1 MDDELMHYG
10 IKGQKW
16 GIRRF
21 QNEDGTLT
29 AAGRKKYR
37 QEVRAENKKA
47 FEYGREATIA
57 ANAATYARNQQ
68 IKSRK
73 KLDKALAKDPEML
86 KKSTQKKYKRSL
98 ADTKSE
104 MEMKKY
110 AKETEARAKNHCDS
124 LIKKYGSENVKA
136 LRYGNYKTKDGKVT
150 KRLNEQVIT
159 GKEIVESILVYG
171 TIRAVTGIPV
181 VPIVPNGYD
190 RGRDI
195 ATMAIRQNRK
205 EMR

>member
-16 GIRRF
+16 GIRRY
-21 QNEDGTLT
+21 QNEDGSLT

-37 QEVRAENKKA
+37 QEIRSENKKA
-47 FEYGREATIA
+47 FEYGRDATIA
-57 ANAATYARNQQ
+57 ANAATYARNQR

-98 ADTKSE
+98 ADIKSE
-104 MEMKKY
+104 KEMEKY
-110 AKETEARAKNHCDS
+110 AKETEARAKKHCDS

-136 LRYGNYKTKDGKVT
+136 LRYANYKTKDGK
-150 KRLNEQVIT
+150 KIQRLNERVIT
-159 GKEIVESILVYG
+159 GKEIVKSILV
-171 TIRAVTGIPV
+171 TDAIRAVTGLPM
-181 VPIVPNGYD
+181 VPMVQNGYD
-190 RGRDI
+190 RGRGI
-195 ATMAIRQNRK
+195 ATLAILKNRN

>member
-16 GIRRF
+16 GVRRF

-29 AAGRKKYR
+29 DAGRKKYR

-57 ANAATYARNQQ
+57 ANAATYARNQR

-98 ADTKSE
+98 ADIKSE
-104 MEMKKY
+104 KEMEKY
-110 AKETEARAKNHCDS
+110 AKETEARAKKHCDS

-136 LRYGNYKTKDGKVT
+136 LRYGNYITKDGKVT

-159 GKEIVESILVYG
+159 GKEIVESILVYS
-171 TIRAVTGIPV
+171 TIRALTGIPV
-181 VPIVPNGYD
+181 VPMVQNGYD
-190 RGRDI
+190 RGRAQ
-195 ATMAIRQNRK
+195 ATLRIRQNRK